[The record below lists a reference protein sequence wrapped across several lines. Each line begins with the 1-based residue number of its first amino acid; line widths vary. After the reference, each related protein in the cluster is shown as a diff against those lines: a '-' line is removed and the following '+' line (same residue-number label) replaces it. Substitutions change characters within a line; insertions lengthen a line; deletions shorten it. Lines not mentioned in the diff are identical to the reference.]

1 MVEAAGRLLVRAE
14 WLRANPDNARSR
26 GIAGLP
32 PRFVAMRRSCQRE
45 LNGRRRN
52 LHGIWSSSQWRLRA
66 QRLEDEDEDD
76 EEREK
81 KPKDEK
87 EEPKSKLEEKFL
99 ETRTILLFGEISQKS
114 AREVCEKLILLSALV
129 EQETNLIIN
138 SQGGHVEAGDTIHD
152 MLTFVKP
159 KVKILGTG
167 WVASAGA
174 LIYVSVPT
182 ADRYSLLNT
191 RFMLHQPSGGVG
203 GQATDISIEAQEI
216 SAKMRDRLNGKIFS
230 VQTGQL
236 GGADREGH
244 GPQFLDE
251 RR

>member
-1 MVEAAGRLLVRAE
+1 MDLEFKQYG
-14 WLRANPDNARSR
+14 
-26 GIAGLP
+26 
-32 PRFVAMRRSCQRE
+32 
-45 LNGRRRN
+45 
-52 LHGIWSSSQWRLRA
+52 LRA
-66 QRLEDEDEDD
+66 QRLEDEDEDED
-76 EEREK
+76 
-81 KPKDEK
+81 KPKKEKGEK

-114 AREVCEKLILLSALV
+114 AREVCEKLILLSAI
-129 EQETNLIIN
+129 NDKDIKLIIN
-138 SQGGHVEAGDTIHD
+138 SQGGHVEAGDTIFD

-182 ADRYSLLNT
+182 ADRYSLPNT

-216 SAKMRDRLNGKIFS
+216 LKMRDRLNKIFS
-230 VQTGQL
+230 VQTGQPVERIERDTDRNFWMSSDEAKQYGL
-236 GGADREGH
+236 VGKVITSQAD
-244 GPQFLDE
+244 F
-251 RR
+251 

>member
-1 MVEAAGRLLVRAE
+1 MDLEFKQYG
-14 WLRANPDNARSR
+14 
-26 GIAGLP
+26 
-32 PRFVAMRRSCQRE
+32 
-45 LNGRRRN
+45 
-52 LHGIWSSSQWRLRA
+52 LRA
-66 QRLEDEDEDD
+66 QRLEDEDEDED

-81 KPKDEK
+81 KSKDDK
-87 EEPKSKLEEKFL
+87 DEPKSKLEEKFL

-114 AREVCEKLILLSALV
+114 AREVCEKLILLSAL
-129 EQETNLIIN
+129 NDKDIKLIIN

-182 ADRYSLLNT
+182 ADRYSLPNT

-216 SAKMRDRLNGKIFS
+216 LKMRDRLNKIFS
-230 VQTGQL
+230 VQTGQPVERIEKDTDRNFWMS
-236 GGADREGH
+236 ADEAKQYGLV
-244 GPQFLDE
+244 GKVITSQAEF
-251 RR
+251 